1 MTKPSNERHCCQF
14 SLLSVL
20 WLYHRHLLC
29 TLTLLPFKNRHS
41 SGVPSLEE
49 KAAIRKSELALTISH
64 GFSPLQKSRHSACH
78 VISGNSSESV
88 TPHSF
93 CSDASSLDRVKVKPG
108 LWRMGHQIGKGS
120 FGSVHIG
127 LNEVSGDLI
136 AVKVLSLCSP
146 NRKVVKSTVDALY
159 REIQLMRNMH
169 HENIVSYLGAELQA
183 EQQRICIFQE
193 WVPGS
198 ITSLLD
204 NFGPFSER
212 RIAQY
217 TKQILQGLVYLHDEG
232 VMHRDIKGSN
242 ILIDDRGVVKLCDFG
257 ASKVLHCDD
266 GDVLGVGD
274 HTRVGSPLFMAPE
287 VLLKQEYG
295 QSVDIWSL
303 GGAVLQMKT
312 GKPPWSSLNLKTP
325 VALIQWI
332 RKSESGPPLPED
344 SDTWSPGLR
353 SFLGRCFIRDSTK
366 RPTARELLSDPFL
379 ELNPEIT
386 ARTDICQSSTSVSDI
401 ETMSP
406 QAAIN
411 AMQQASFSAKKTVG
425 GFPTIGDGRG
435 SLTSSGEDDATK
447 KHALQSRRGSSPG
460 GGKRSGIHCISNPQK
475 LHSSSNAS
483 VPPHPMTPVGHKDSQ
498 GVRRYEVFGSPTQLL
513 SPVGDVCFTPGG
525 RHYANPYS
533 GRKRST
539 GNTHVSNNDVTV
551 GWVAIRISRFI
562 LRINY
567 PPSINYYTCVCINI
581 FMLFFSG

>member
-1 MTKPSNERHCCQF
+1 M
-14 SLLSVL
+14 
-20 WLYHRHLLC
+20 
-29 TLTLLPFKNRHS
+29 
-41 SGVPSLEE
+41 
-49 KAAIRKSELALTISH
+49 ISH
-64 GFSPLQKSRHSACH
+64 GFSSHRSQPSLSPDRGTSN
-78 VISGNSSESV
+78 NSSESI
-88 TPHSF
+88 TPHSLS
-93 CSDASSLDRVKVKPG
+93 SDVSLERAKVRPG

-127 LNEVSGDLI
+127 LNEVTGDLI
-136 AVKVLSLCSP
+136 AVKVLSLCNP
-146 NRKVVKSTVDALY
+146 HTKVVKSTVDALY
-159 REIQLMRNMH
+159 REIQLMRNMN

-204 NFGPFSER
+204 NFGSFGER

-217 TKQILQGLVYLHDEG
+217 TKQILHGLVYLHGEG

-312 GKPPWSSLNLKTP
+312 GAPPWSSLNLKTP

-344 SDTWSPGLR
+344 SDTWSPALR
-353 SFLGRCFIRDSTK
+353 SFLGRCFIRDPTE

-379 ELNPEIT
+379 EENPEIT
-386 ARTDICQSSTSVSDI
+386 VKTDIPYTSAVSDI
-401 ETMSP
+401 ESMSP
-406 QAAIN
+406 KAAIS
-411 AMQQASFSAKKTVG
+411 AMQQVSISAKKAGGIFHTV
-425 GFPTIGDGRG
+425 GDGRG
-435 SLTSSGEDDATK
+435 SPTRSGEDDGTK
-447 KHALQSRRGSSPG
+447 KYATSSRRVSSP
-460 GGKRSGIHCISNPQK
+460 GGKRSGLPCITDPQK
-475 LHSSSNAS
+475 LHSIGSSS
-483 VPPHPMTPVGHKDSQ
+483 IPPHPVTPVSHKDTRG
-498 GVRRYEVFGSPTQLL
+498 GVRRCEMFGSPTQPL
-513 SPVGDVCFTPGG
+513 SPTGEACFTPGG

-533 GRKRST
+533 GRKRS
-539 GNTHVSNNDVTV
+539 VSVTV
-551 GWVAIRISRFI
+551 SSSVTVDCVVIMCHSRIVVN
-562 LRINY
+562 L
-567 PPSINYYTCVCINI
+567 T
-581 FMLFFSG
+581 L